1 MDGFARKALAGAL
14 TLTLACAS
22 AATADPAGKTTVQET
37 IKVNSPPGFVGFK
50 TLTTGPGEGYKL
62 RQGVLGKSTSK
73 RATKRRSLLFFA
85 QFSDVHIRDTQSPA
99 RVDFVDPAGAP
110 LDSAWRANE
119 ALSTQ
124 VFDQLVTNVNANRT
138 SDVRQ
143 GNGKHAKLG
152 FAITTG
158 DNTDNQQLNEVQWF
172 AQVLKGGALDPFSG
186 KQITPGGTCSDSL
199 PPETIARLNAD
210 VAAHHYTGLSDYS
223 DYPGAPNDRYDG
235 FWDPNQAPPDPS
247 SPFVAFPR
255 YPGLMDRAQQPFP
268 TSGLKVP
275 YYVARGN
282 HDGEIQGNIAATF
295 GLARA
300 LITGCQ
306 KIFPN
311 DKFDPQSV
319 KGLSEE
325 QLIEKFKDPAFQQ
338 QLLAGVRPVPPDPD
352 RRFVSAATYRNAFTG
367 ATKKAGYGY
376 VSAAEAKAS
385 KGAASYYAWTPKP
398 GFRFIALDT
407 VAEGGGQHGNLDN
420 PQYKWLQGELA
431 KAQKRKQLIVL
442 YGHHPLDNLSNTST
456 DENAGKCASSA
467 DEPGCDR
474 DPRKS
479 TPLHLGLKGK
489 ANVRDLLLKYK
500 NVIAYV
506 NGHKHSN
513 RIKPYPAK
521 GHKSGFWEINT
532 ASHTDWPQ
540 QARLLDIEDNHDG
553 TLSIFNTLVDSAAPI
568 QAPAFGTNAALFN
581 VPQLA
586 SIARVLAANDPQGTP
601 LKRSGTKADRNVELL
616 IRDPR

>member
-1 MDGFARKALAGAL
+1 
-14 TLTLACAS
+14 
-22 AATADPAGKTTVQET
+22 
-37 IKVNSPPGFVGFK
+37 
-50 TLTTGPGEGYKL
+50 
-62 RQGVLGKSTSK
+62 
-73 RATKRRSLLFFA
+73 
-85 QFSDVHIRDTQSPA
+85 
-99 RVDFVDPAGAP
+99 
-110 LDSAWRANE
+110 
-119 ALSTQ
+119 
-124 VFDQLVTNVNANRT
+124 
-138 SDVRQ
+138 
-143 GNGKHAKLG
+143 
-152 FAITTG
+152 
-158 DNTDNQQLNEVQWF
+158 VQWF
-172 AQVLKGGALDPFSG
+172 AKVLQGGTLDPFSG
-186 KQITPGGTCSDSL
+186 KPITPGDGSSCGSL
-199 PPETIARLNAD
+199 PADTIARLNAD
-210 VAAHHYTGLSDYS
+210 VAARHYTGMSDYG

-235 FWDPNQAPPDPS
+235 FWDPNQPPPDPS

-268 TSGLKVP
+268 TGGLQVP
-275 YYVARGN
+275 YYVSRGN

-295 GLARA
+295 TLARA

-319 KGLSEE
+319 KGLTEE
-325 QLIEKFKDPAFQQ
+325 QLIEKFKDGAFQQ
-338 QLLAGVRPVPPDPD
+338 QLLAGLRPVPGDPD
-352 RRFVSAATYRNAFTG
+352 RRFVSAATYRNAFAG

-376 VSAAEAKAS
+376 VSAKEAKAS

-420 PQYKWLQGELA
+420 SQYKWLQGELA

-513 RIKPYPAK
+513 RIKPYRAK
-521 GHKSGFWEINT
+521 SHKSGFWEINT

-540 QARLLDIEDNHDG
+540 QARLLDIENNHDG

-568 QAPAFGTNAALFN
+568 QPPASGTNAAAFN

-586 SIARVLAANDPQGTP
+586 SIARVLAANEPQGNP
-601 LKRSGTKADRNVELL
+601 LKRPGTKGDRNVELL